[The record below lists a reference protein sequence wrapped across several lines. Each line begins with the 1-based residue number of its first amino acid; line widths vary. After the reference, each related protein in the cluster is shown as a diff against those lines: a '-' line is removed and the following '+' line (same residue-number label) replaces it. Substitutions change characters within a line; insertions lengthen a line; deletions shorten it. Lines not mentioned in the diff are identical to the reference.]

1 MTYTTSYSTSASFA
15 SLLTLDTRQQL
26 YATLKSYGDKG
37 DNDLSIASIP
47 PSRLQHF
54 ADQWQQIKS
63 RQLRATPNIMT
74 ANNDPDFDYQ
84 ITNWFID
91 LFNSVFSSL
100 NVRLV
105 RGDDEPEYFPASENS
120 AAQIVFAHGY
130 LASALH
136 EVSHW
141 CIAGKRR
148 RQLLDYGYWYAADGR
163 SEAQQKAF
171 EQVEIKPQALECLF
185 SLACHQPFRVSQ
197 DNLFATFDTSNS
209 TFEHDVY
216 TQVQHYIADPQQIP
230 RDAKYLLAILLKIC
244 K

>member
-1 MTYTTSYSTSASFA
+1 MTHTTPYSTSTSFT
-15 SLLTLDTRQQL
+15 SLLSPDTRQQL
-26 YATLKSYGDKG
+26 YATLRSYANKG
-37 DNDLSIASIP
+37 DNDLSTGSIS
-47 PSRLQHF
+47 PSQLQRF
-54 ADQWQQIKS
+54 ADQWQHIKS
-63 RQLRATPNIMT
+63 LKLRATSDIKPSS
-74 ANNDPDFDYQ
+74 NDPDFDYQ
-84 ITNWFID
+84 ITGWFID
-91 LFNSVFSSL
+91 LFNSIFSSL
-100 NVRLV
+100 NVQLV
-105 RGDDEPEYFPASENS
+105 RGDDEPEYFPASEDS

-130 LASALH
+130 FASALH

-148 RQLLDYGYWYAADGR
+148 RELLDYGYWYAADGR

-216 TQVQHYIADPQQIP
+216 TQVQHYIADPQQLP
-230 RDAKYLLAILLKIC
+230 RDAKHLLAVLLKIC